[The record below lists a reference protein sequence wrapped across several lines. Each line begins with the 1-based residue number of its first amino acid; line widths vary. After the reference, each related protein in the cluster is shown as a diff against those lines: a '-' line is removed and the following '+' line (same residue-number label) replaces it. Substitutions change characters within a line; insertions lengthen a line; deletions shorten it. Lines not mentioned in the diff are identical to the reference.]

1 MARDYTGRC
10 LCGAVRY
17 TVKSDALFAG
27 RCYCDD
33 CRRVSGSG
41 HNAVIAFP
49 EEAVSITG
57 RLTEYTTI
65 GGSGQPITRRFCPT
79 CSSRIAGRADVMPGV
94 TMITASSLDDPNLF
108 VSQMSLFTAHATNW
122 DPPPDD
128 TPAFP
133 GLPPRG

>member
-17 TVKSDALFAG
+17 TIKSDALFAG

-41 HNAVIAFP
+41 HNAVIGFP

-94 TMITASSLDDPNLF
+94 TMITASSLDDPSLF
-108 VSQMSLFTAHATNW
+108 VSQMSVFTAQATSW
-122 DPPPDD
+122 DPPPADS
-128 TPAFP
+128 PAFP
-133 GLPPRG
+133 GMPPRG